1 MSEQYQDS
9 ASGLT
14 IKNYEILPDGTL
26 KCWVR
31 LAKTGVYDY
40 GSHQQ
45 VIESSELFNQDSLNT
60 LVGQPITLE
69 HPPSFI
75 LTTQDRKQHQIGTI
89 LQEFV
94 KEIDN
99 DVEYLAAPVIV
110 WEDSAIESIKNKKIN
125 QFSPGYY
132 ADKEE
137 KDGKIYQRN
146 RRYNHVALTEMG
158 RGGDKV
164 CALVDSVKPTTEQP
178 KVENK
183 NNVTLTETM
192 QVDNST
198 TVTPDKIV
206 QPGSVPPTPIVV
218 PQTVPAVVPD
228 VVPTQQPTTPAQTP
242 PAEVVKVDRDA
253 VAALVKIHAQYHTDL
268 ITAGI
273 EPDYSWSAEE
283 LKRRVV
289 AVKTGKDATQLSESQ
304 CDAILNFLVVGTVQD
319 SVILPNKNQQQDS
332 VSDAEKKRIERIENA
347 YKRGK

>member
-1 MSEQYQDS
+1 MSEQFLDS

-14 IKNYEILPDGTL
+14 IKNYEILPDGSL

-31 LAKTGVYDY
+31 IAKTGVYDY

-45 VIESSELFNQDSLNT
+45 IIESSELFNEDSLNT

-69 HPPSFI
+69 HPPKFI
-75 LTTQDRKQHQIGTI
+75 LSTQERKQYQIGTI

-99 DVEYLAAPVIV
+99 GVEYLAAPALV
-110 WEDSAIESIKNKKIN
+110 WEDAAVEGIKSKRIN

-164 CALVDSVKPTTEQP
+164 CALVDSVNSSVDTPIED
-178 KVENK
+178 K
-183 NNVTLTETM
+183 NNVTLTTETKVM
-192 QVDNST
+192 PPELTT
-198 TVTPDKIV
+198 TVTPEKTT
-206 QPGSVPPTPIVV
+206 QPGTIPQTPVVV
-218 PQTVPAVVPD
+218 PQTPATVPAVVPD
-228 VVPTQQPTTPAQTP
+228 VVPNVVPAP
-242 PAEVVKVDRDA
+242 EPAKVDPQA
-253 VAALVKIHAQYHTDL
+253 VASLVKIHAQYQSDL
-268 ITAGI
+268 VAAGI
-273 EPDYSWSAEE
+273 EPDYSWTPEE
-283 LKRRVV
+283 LKRRVI
-289 AVKTGKDATQLSESQ
+289 AIKFGKDATGLTESQ
-304 CDAILNFLVVGTVQD
+304 CDAILDFMSPSQAQD
-319 SVILPNKNQQQDS
+319 SVVLPEKQQQDS

-347 YKRGK
+347 YKRK